1 MNKNRFT
8 AAYILFGKI
17 SNGIQAIFILAEN
30 GLHYEAM
37 ELVRSNREAMDLIF
51 YFLLGDDTSR
61 DLKKWF
67 DGEVIKNEIARNAFS
82 KFLSDELQKAGT
94 TLPVNSMKSGIY
106 SGLSGYSHVTYAALL
121 DSIDVYHQDFDFER
135 IAGYHY
141 TKASSLPYVQGEIEG
156 MIVSLKHFYQI
167 VGDNSAYEQLDDI
180 LRKWAP
186 ERYNTEKTKNDLE
199 ELKKRFNES

>member
-141 TKASSLPYVQGEIEG
+141 TKAS
-156 MIVSLKHFYQI
+156 
-167 VGDNSAYEQLDDI
+167 
-180 LRKWAP
+180 
-186 ERYNTEKTKNDLE
+186 
-199 ELKKRFNES
+199 